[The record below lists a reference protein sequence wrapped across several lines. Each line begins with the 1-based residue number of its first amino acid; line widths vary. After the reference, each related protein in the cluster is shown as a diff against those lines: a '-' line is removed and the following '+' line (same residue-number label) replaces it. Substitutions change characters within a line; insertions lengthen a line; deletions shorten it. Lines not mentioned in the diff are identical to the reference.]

1 MTDCGVS
8 ARRSTFPLID
18 APKPGAVL
26 DIGYL
31 EPASQRH
38 HRPADEDHPF
48 VVVTR
53 RRFRAA
59 HADRQAREGR
69 GGPICRIGLHGVVV
83 GQILATQRR
92 HFRPPAA
99 AGGERRQKQ
108 CPIAQ
113 IDGLFSRAGLQKLC
127 QHIARHRLFALSLP
141 RSGAGADRKPQRRF
155 ERRPIE
161 GACQA
166 SPTGQDQPVAAPDGL
181 GGMRTFCP
189 KQAARP
195 PPACH
200 GLDLPCVGRGP
211 TEMMGD
217 EFS

>member
-1 MTDCGVS
+1 MRRNPGPSLIS
-8 ARRSTFPLID
+8 ATSSQHRNATTGRPMRTTRSSSSL
-18 APKPGAVL
+18 
-26 DIGYL
+26 
-31 EPASQRH
+31 
-38 HRPADEDHPF
+38 
-48 VVVTR
+48 VVVFVRPTR
-53 RRFRAA
+53 IVR
-59 HADRQAREGR
+59 HGR
-69 GGPICRIGLHGVVV
+69 GGRADLPDRSARVVV
-83 GQILATQRR
+83 GQILATQRG

-200 GLDLPCVGRGP
+200 GLDLPCV
-211 TEMMGD
+211 
-217 EFS
+217 